1 MVKIYLGAFYH
12 QTYTMWAVVAT
23 AAGGAAAVALAASIV
38 SCCRDPPV
46 KTGYV
51 VACALM
57 NTAAAVAFAVF
68 GVEAAEEAQTLLRG
82 AQPLAHIYSS
92 CGCTVQAIQVTAES
106 LVNNLPRLVTTAITV
121 AIVALGLPIASFMF
135 VLAIGKLGR
144 HHAVDRASSS
154 GSSVGRDALAC
165 CRHGPTQ
172 IVEIPRQLGP
182 DRLQAPAR
190 VQLRRSYSVDRR
202 GEPKTNVGRCY
213 SQRTGSCVRGG
224 SYGAA
229 FGYHRCTVCH
239 RTPRGGQVNY
249 SRR

>member
-68 GVEAAEEAQTLLRG
+68 AVEAAEEAQTLLRG

-106 LVNNLPRLVTTAITV
+106 LVNNPLPMPVTTATTV

-135 VLAIGKLGR
+135 VLAIGR
-144 HHAVDRASSS
+144 T
-154 GSSVGRDALAC
+154 SVATTPLIVPAAAAAALAVMLLHAAAMDPPKSL
-165 CRHGPTQ
+165 RFLVNSDPTGYKPPQ
-172 IVEIPRQLGP
+172 GCNCAEVTPWTEGGNLKPTW
-182 DRLQAPAR
+182 DAATHNAQAAAYAAAATA
-190 VQLRRSYSVDRR
+190 LLSV
-202 GEPKTNVGRCY
+202 T
-213 SQRTGSCVRGG
+213 
-224 SYGAA
+224 
-229 FGYHRCTVCH
+229 TVVLFAIA
-239 RTPRGGQVNY
+239 PRGGGK
-249 SRR
+249 